1 MAFGASTIIFT
12 ESREGQDK
20 REREREIKGGGLSE
34 GIRVLSNA
42 MASAETVCAECPPRK
57 RGPRN

>member
-1 MAFGASTIIFT
+1 MAFGASAIIFT

-20 REREREIKGGGLSE
+20 REREREIQGWGLSE

-42 MASAETVCAECPPRK
+42 MASAETVGAECPPRK